1 MLTFKKMKEQN
12 LEQRAKKVLDTT
24 REALLGLTGAVPS
37 IKAAVKIINDCEGDI
52 IVTGIGKSGYI
63 GQKIAATLISLGQ
76 KAIFIH
82 SVEAIHGD
90 LGALSEGDTLI
101 AISFS
106 GETKEVVKLVKY
118 AQKHFGVSVVAL
130 TKSKKSSL
138 GKIADV
144 VMEVNVKEEGSPNGM
159 APMASTTI
167 SLVLGD
173 MLAAALVKS
182 SFKDHHYAKLHPG
195 GSLGMKLEM
204 TKNVMRRNIPVVS
217 ESDKFSE
224 VLKEINKKKVGATGV
239 INKAG
244 KITGIITDGDI
255 RRLLLE
261 KLDVG
266 SLQARDFM
274 TKNPK
279 HINETDSLET
289 AIIKMEKYKI
299 THLFVVNSLQKPVGV
314 IHIHDIIEGAIVE
327 K

>member
-1 MLTFKKMKEQN
+1 MKEQS

-24 REALLGLTGAVPS
+24 SEALSGLAGAVPG
-37 IKAAVKIINDCEGDI
+37 IKAAVKTINDREGDI

-63 GQKIAATLISLGQ
+63 GQKIAATLTSLGQ

-82 SVEAIHGD
+82 SVEAVHGD

-118 AQKHFGVSVVAL
+118 AQKHFGVSVIAL
-130 TKSKKSSL
+130 TKSKNSSL
-138 GKIADV
+138 GKLSDV
-144 VMEVNVKEEGSPNGM
+144 VLEVNVKEEGSPNGL

-173 MLAAALVKS
+173 MLAAALVKNT
-182 SFKDHHYAKLHPG
+182 FKDHHYAKFHPG

-204 TKNVMRRNIPVVS
+204 TKNLMRSNIPIVA
-217 ESDKFSE
+217 EKDKFSE
-224 VLKEINKKKVGATGV
+224 ILKEINKKKVGATGV
-239 INKAG
+239 VNKAG
-244 KITGIITDGDI
+244 KIVGIITDGDI
-255 RRLLLE
+255 RRLLLKDLGVE
-261 KLDVG
+261 NV
-266 SLQARDFM
+266 QARDFM

-279 HINETDSLET
+279 YINETDSLES
-289 AIIKMEKYKI
+289 ALVKMEKYKI